1 MVSAAGTILLGLALA
16 LGSALAWI
24 RWGRVTL
31 FSLVPVLLGLWLVP
45 GGEQQIPMV
54 LLPLA
59 IGFLGGHTFSERR
72 SFPFFLISVSVAFS
86 VLMTANYV
94 YLLRVH
100 DMDLFVESRGQVEKM
115 MEQSEV
121 PEERRKRMMDDFES
135 WVSMARD
142 ILPFSTFLYGMIFAV
157 IAFTLFRLVLA
168 RFLSTVELRNIEDFR
183 MPDPSIFVLIAGLAL
198 VLLMPRREMN
208 LLYLGAL
215 NLLLITAS
223 LYMVQGFGVIRHI
236 LLQKGLPPSII
247 SLGVLLALILGFQFT
262 IFVMVVMAGL
272 GTLDFWA
279 DFRKLSGDDISKDK
293 E

>member
-1 MVSAAGTILLGLALA
+1 MVSALGTILLGLALA
-16 LGSALAWI
+16 LGSAVAWI
-24 RWGRVTL
+24 RWGKRTL
-31 FSLVPVLLGLWLVP
+31 VSLVPVVLALWLIP
-45 GGEQQIPMV
+45 GGEKQIPMV

-59 IGFLGGHTFSERR
+59 MGFLGGYTFTGRR
-72 SFPFFLISVSVAFS
+72 SFPFFLVSVSVAFS

-100 DMDLFVESRGQVEKM
+100 DTDLFVESRGQVEKM

-142 ILPFSTFLYGMIFAV
+142 ILPFSTFIYGMIFSV

-168 RFLSTVELRNIEDFR
+168 RFVSTEGLRDLEDFR
-183 MPDPSIFVLIAGLAL
+183 MPDAAIFVLIASLAL
-198 VLLMPRREMN
+198 VLLMPRQEMYY
-208 LLYLGAL
+208 LYTGAL

-236 LLQKGLPPSII
+236 LLRKGLPPSII
-247 SLGVLLALILGFQFT
+247 PLGILMALILGVHFT

-279 DFRKLSGDDISKDK
+279 DFRKLSGDDITKDK